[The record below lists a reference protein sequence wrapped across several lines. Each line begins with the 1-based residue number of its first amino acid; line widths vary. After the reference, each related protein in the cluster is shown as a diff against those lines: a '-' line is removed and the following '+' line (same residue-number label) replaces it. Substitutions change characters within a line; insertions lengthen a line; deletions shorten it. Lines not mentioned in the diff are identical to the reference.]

1 MAFGRRR
8 QAEEPAKGTGPTDE
22 ETGVDPAE
30 DDAADEAPETTDVEG
45 GPWDSE
51 EEYPELQRLD
61 FGSMLIPVAQ
71 GLGFTV
77 NFEASQFDEEGNAL
91 DAVPTGVIVQY
102 EQSAMQVRA
111 LAAPKRTGIWVD
123 IRRDFTREI
132 EEDAGGQTEEQDG
145 PFGPEMLAMVPLALT
160 DEVLGQMPQEVREQ
174 LPAEFIEQGWAPR
187 VMRLIGV
194 DGPRWFLQAIVE
206 GAAVEDE
213 EQFQILEDVFRNIVV
228 VRGESPM
235 PPRDLLALSI
245 PEEFNEASEEDEEG
259 EEEKA
264 ETFDPFER
272 GPEITE
278 VR

>member
-1 MAFGRRR
+1 VAFGRRR
-8 QAEEPAKGTGPTDE
+8 QAEDPAKGSEPTDE

-30 DDAADEAPETTDVEG
+30 EDDVDEAPVTTSDDG

-61 FGSMLIPVAQ
+61 FGSLQIPVAQ
-71 GLGFTV
+71 GLAFTM
-77 NFEASQFDEEGNAL
+77 NLEASQFDEEGNAL
-91 DAVPTGVIVQY
+91 DAVPTGVIIQY

-111 LAAPKRTGIWVD
+111 LAAPKRSGIWDD
-123 IRRDFTREI
+123 IRRDFTREVT
-132 EEDAGGQTEEQDG
+132 EDAGGQTQDQEG
-145 PFGPEMLAMVPLALT
+145 PFGREVLAMVPLVLN
-160 DEVLGQMPQEVREQ
+160 DEVLSSMPQEVREQ
-174 LPAEFIEQGWAPR
+174 LPAEFVEQGWAPR
-187 VMRLIGV
+187 VMRFIGV
-194 DGPRWFLQAIVE
+194 DGPRWFLQAVVE

-213 EQFQILEDVFRNIVV
+213 EQFQFLEDVFRNIVV

-235 PPRDLLALSI
+235 PPRDLLPLTV
-245 PEEFNEASEEDEEG
+245 PEEFNEAAEQAEEG
-259 EEEKA
+259 EKA